1 MSAMDRGN
9 AVDPALARAS
19 RARMFAALPRFS
31 GTAIAL
37 RNRAYRSAPCLLPDE
52 RILIWQDSGSLS
64 TIGELGCRLADWPM
78 AISADNL
85 SGIEPRLEGFE
96 SFVPTDT
103 CAALVEHALS
113 PLLSLLERLAGV
125 PVECDEF
132 RRGGQGRSMGD
143 EVSIGFVVLERNLQ
157 LLLRGWVRTTPDA
170 WHQMDFS
177 RALSLPTQRVRA
189 VPFRLS
195 VQVGRC
201 RMPLSE
207 LRQLAAGD
215 ALRPSHRL
223 PRGASCLA
231 VQLVATAGSFV
242 LQGSVDGTEL
252 VLEQS
257 VMPPSDVDTPPAA
270 DDAALAQDDALN
282 DIECDVSFELGS
294 LRMTVADIARMRAG
308 QAMRLGVRL
317 QEQPVRVLV
326 NGRML
331 ARGELAAVGDE
342 LVVLITDTSRLPH
355 L

>member
-1 MSAMDRGN
+1 
-9 AVDPALARAS
+9 
-19 RARMFAALPRFS
+19 
-31 GTAIAL
+31 
-37 RNRAYRSAPCLLPDE
+37 
-52 RILIWQDSGSLS
+52 
-64 TIGELGCRLADWPM
+64 M

-113 PLLSLLERLAGV
+113 PILTLVERLAGV
-125 PVECDEF
+125 PIECDEF
-132 RRGGQGRSMGD
+132 RRGVPTRPLGD
-143 EVSIGFVVLERNLQ
+143 EVNVGFVVLERNLQ
-157 LLLRGWVRTTPDA
+157 LLLRGWIRTTPDA

-177 RALSLPTQRVRA
+177 RTMSFPTQRSRA

-201 RMPLSE
+201 KLRASE
-207 LRQLAAGD
+207 LRQLSVGD
-215 ALRPSHRL
+215 AIRPENRIPRHGTSL
-223 PRGASCLA
+223 PVVLTDASGGFA
-231 VQLVATAGSFV
+231 
-242 LQGSVDGTEL
+242 LQARVDGTEL
-252 VLEQS
+252 VLERS
-257 VMPPSDVDTPPAA
+257 VMSPADSDSGSHGDTLS
-270 DDAALAQDDALN
+270 DSSTLAPDDALN
-282 DIECDVSFELGS
+282 EIECDVTFELGS
-294 LRMTVADIARMRAG
+294 LRMTVADIGRMRAG